1 MRLLRRNTTKFLYQA
16 NTGVESDLNSD
27 GEHTG
32 EYHTVYSDPTEYR
45 GNISTPSGQTNWEFY
60 GLEGRYTHT
69 LLMDKPAVDIHEG
82 GIIQWKG
89 GTYDILAVRPSLN
102 FTSIALRKQTEN
114 HAAEVAED
122 PHYAPVT
129 TVNDPP
135 TGGTG
140 GTGGEAP

>member
-1 MRLLRRNTTKFLYQA
+1 MRLLRRNTTKFLYLA
-16 NTGVESDLNSD
+16 NTGVDSDLNAD

-32 EYHTVYSDPTEYR
+32 EYRHVYAEPEEYR
-45 GNISTPSGQTNWEFY
+45 GNISAPNGQTSQQFY

-69 LLMDKPAVDIHEG
+69 LVMDRPDVDIREG

-89 GTYDILAVRPSLN
+89 GTYDILAVQPSLN

-122 PHYAPVT
+122 PDYAPET
-129 TVNDPP
+129 TVPD
-135 TGGTG
+135 GTD
-140 GTGGEAP
+140 GEEP